1 MNHEYH
7 YDTIIIG
14 AGLAGLATAIRLRK
28 RGENV
33 LVVEK
38 NSTPGGKLAAFEWDG
53 FRFDKGPSLFT
64 QPELIDELFEL
75 CGKNPKDHFSYRKV
89 DESCRYF
96 FKDERIDLHGSK
108 ELRRKNLSGKL
119 SDQEIIALEDYLE
132 EVSQSNDFIGDFF
145 LSNPKPGF
153 KDIFKRELLLRYPEF
168 LKYKFRTTLNKYN
181 KRRLPSEK
189 LVKIFNR
196 YGTYNGSNP
205 FKMSGLYSMISHLE
219 NNHGTFFPEEGM
231 RSIPES
237 LYKLAKEQGVAF
249 LFDTNIEAKKTD
261 DGYEIST
268 PEVTKSKNLI
278 CAIDHLTFYKDV
290 LNDKASF
297 EKYRTQE
304 RSSSG
309 IVFYW
314 AMDDEFQDLGLHNI
328 FFSDNYEGE
337 FSEIFN
343 EQQIPVEPTVYVHIS
358 SVVNPKDAPNGKS
371 NWFVMINIPADNH
384 PSKEEI
390 TRTREK
396 VIDILEN
403 RLNTE
408 INSKILHEEF
418 WTSKDLEQLTGSF
431 GGALYGASSNS
442 MTSALVRHDNYS
454 KKYKDLYFVGGSV
467 HPGGGIPL
475 VLRSAKIVEQLIY
488 G

>member
-1 MNHEYH
+1 MNHQHH

-28 RGENV
+28 RGESI
-33 LVVEK
+33 LVIEK
-38 NSTPGGKLAAFEWDG
+38 NKTVGGKLDAFEWNG

-75 CGKNPKDHFSYRKV
+75 CGKDPKEYFTYNKV

-96 FKDERIDLHGSK
+96 FEDERLDLFGSK
-108 ELRRKNLSGKL
+108 ELRRKSLTSKL
-119 SDQEIIALEDYLE
+119 SEKEIETLEDYLD

-145 LSNPKPGF
+145 LSNPKPGL
-153 KDIFKRELLLRYPEF
+153 KDVFKRELLVRYPEF
-168 LKYKFRTTLNKYN
+168 LKFKFRTTLNKYN
-181 KRRLPSEK
+181 EKRLQSDK

-205 FKMSGLYSMISHLE
+205 FQMSGLYSMISHLE
-219 NNHGTFFPEEGM
+219 NNHGTFFPEKGM
-231 RSIPES
+231 RSIPDS
-237 LYKLAKEQGVAF
+237 LFELAKEEGVDF
-249 LFDTNIEAKKTD
+249 MFDATAEAVKTK
-261 DGYEIST
+261 GGFEINAPDPISC
-268 PEVTKSKNLI
+268 EKLV
-278 CAIDHLTFYKDV
+278 CAIDHLTFYQDV
-290 LNDKASF
+290 LSDKTAF
-297 EKYRTQE
+297 INFKKQE

-314 AMDDEFQDLGLHNI
+314 SMDQRYEQLGLHNI
-328 FFSDNYEGE
+328 FFSDDYEGE
-337 FSEIFN
+337 FSEIFKKK
-343 EQQIPVEPTVYVHIS
+343 EIPADPTVYVHVS
-358 SVVNPKDAPNGKS
+358 CVVNPSDAPEGKS

-384 PSKEEI
+384 PSTEMI
-390 TRTREK
+390 NNVREK
-396 VIDILEN
+396 VISILEN
-403 RLNTE
+403 RLKTE
-408 INSKILHEEF
+408 VRSNILHEEH
-418 WTSKDLEQLTGSF
+418 WTSKDLEQVTGSY

-442 MTSALVRHDNYS
+442 MTSALVRHDNFS

>member
-1 MNHEYH
+1 MNNQHH

-28 RGENV
+28 RGESV
-33 LVVEK
+33 LVIEK
-38 NSTPGGKLAAFEWDG
+38 NNTVGGKLDAFEWNG

-75 CGKNPKDHFSYRKV
+75 CGKDPKEHFSYRKV

-96 FKDERIDLHGSK
+96 FENDRIDLFGSK
-108 ELRRKNLSGKL
+108 ELRKKSLTGKL
-119 SDQEIIALEDYLE
+119 SNKEIDTLENYLS
-132 EVSQSNDFIGDFF
+132 EVSKSNDFIGDFF
-145 LSNPKPGF
+145 LSNPKPGL
-153 KDIFKRELLLRYPEF
+153 KDVFKRELLVRYPEF
-168 LKYKFRTTLNKYN
+168 LKFKFRTTLSKYN
-181 KRRLPSEK
+181 RKKLQSDK

-205 FKMSGLYSMISHLE
+205 YQMSGLYSMISHLE
-219 NNHGTFFPEEGM
+219 NNHGTFFPEKGM

-237 LYKLAKEQGVAF
+237 LFELAKEEGVEFMFNTTAKAVK
-249 LFDTNIEAKKTD
+249 TN
-261 DGYEIST
+261 DGFEIST
-268 PEVTKSKNLI
+268 PDTIRSGKLV
-278 CAIDHLTFYKDV
+278 CAIDHLTFYQEV
-290 LNDKASF
+290 LSDKTTF
-297 EKYRTQE
+297 DKYKTQE
-304 RSSSG
+304 KSSSG

-314 AMDDEFQDLGLHNI
+314 SMDQQYEDLGLHNI
-328 FFSDNYEGE
+328 FFSNDYEGE
-337 FSEIFN
+337 FAEIFKKK
-343 EQQIPVEPTVYVHIS
+343 QIPSDPTVYVHVS
-358 SVVNPKDAPNGKS
+358 SVVNPSDAPEGKS

-384 PSKEEI
+384 PSTEMI
-390 TRTREK
+390 NIVREK
-396 VIDILEN
+396 IISILEN
-403 RLNTE
+403 RLKKE
-408 INSKILHEEF
+408 ISPNILHEEY
-418 WTSKDLEQLTGSF
+418 WTSKDLEHLTGSY

>member
-1 MNHEYH
+1 MKHQHH

-14 AGLAGLATAIRLRK
+14 AGLAGMATAIRLRK
-28 RGENV
+28 RGESV
-33 LVVEK
+33 LVIEK
-38 NSTPGGKLAAFEWDG
+38 NKTVGGKLDAFEWNG

-75 CGKNPKDHFSYRKV
+75 CGKNPKEYFSYKKV

-96 FKDERIDLHGSK
+96 FADDRLDLFGSK
-108 ELRRKNLSGKL
+108 ELRKKSLTGKL
-119 SDQEIIALEDYLE
+119 SEKEIETLENYLS

-145 LSNPKPGF
+145 LSNPKPRF
-153 KDIFKRELLLRYPEF
+153 KDLFKRELLVRYPEF
-168 LKYKFRTTLNKYN
+168 LKYKFRTTLNEYN
-181 KRRLPSEK
+181 KKRLQSDK

-205 FKMSGLYSMISHLE
+205 FQMSGLYSMISHLE
-219 NNHGTFFPEEGM
+219 NNHGTFFPSKGM

-237 LYKLAKEQGVAF
+237 LYKLANEIGVEF
-249 LFDTNIEAKKTD
+249 MFDTNVKLKKYGE
-261 DGYEIST
+261 GYEINT
-268 PEVTKSKNLI
+268 PETASCSKVV
-278 CAIDHLTFYKDV
+278 CAIDHLTFYQDI
-290 LNDKASF
+290 LNDKSCF
-297 EKYRTQE
+297 DNYKKQE

-314 AMDDEFQDLGLHNI
+314 AMDCQYEDLGLHNI
-328 FFSDNYEGE
+328 FFSDDYEVE
-337 FSEIFN
+337 FSEIFK
-343 EQQIPVEPTVYVHIS
+343 QKQIPSDPTVYVHVS
-358 SVVNPKDAPNGKS
+358 SVVNPSDAPEGKS

-384 PSKEEI
+384 PTTEMLNEV
-390 TRTREK
+390 REK
-396 VIDILEN
+396 IITILEK
-403 RLNTE
+403 RLKTE
-408 INSKILHEEF
+408 IKSNILHEER
-418 WTSKDLEQLTGSF
+418 WTSKDLEQLTGSY